1 MFTTCF
7 RPRLPAMIAA
17 ILLPFGATDVSAA
30 TAPALANLPPPGL
43 YRIDTDA
50 NAIQSNGAVLKQK
63 NDSASGMAS
72 MRVQAPGGA
81 AVVGA
86 LPSPGQLCIGAT
98 GSGLLPSADQQC
110 TSSAPVHA
118 AGSTTFS
125 SRCPSADTNVAVRKL
140 NATTWEMKTSV
151 TERMGQQGLL
161 DFDQQ
166 RKTFEN
172 VLKNS
177 TSADERE
184 DARYALENW
193 EEHKADMRAIA
204 AERGGAGAG
213 GAVTRSSVLVTR
225 LTRIGGQC
233 RSVGASATTGGR

>member
-30 TAPALANLPPPGL
+30 TAPALVNLPPPGL

-125 SRCPSADTNVAVRKL
+125 SRCPSADTTVAVRKV

-172 VLKNS
+172 ALKNS

-204 AERGGAGAG
+204 AERGGAGA
-213 GAVTRSSVLVTR
+213 ADAATRSSVLVTR
-225 LTRIGGQC
+225 LTRIGSQC
-233 RSVGASATTGGR
+233 KAVSASSAKGAR

>member
-1 MFTTCF
+1 
-7 RPRLPAMIAA
+7 
-17 ILLPFGATDVSAA
+17 
-30 TAPALANLPPPGL
+30 
-43 YRIDTDA
+43 
-50 NAIQSNGAVLKQK
+50 
-63 NDSASGMAS
+63 
-72 MRVQAPGGA
+72 
-81 AVVGA
+81 
-86 LPSPGQLCIGAT
+86 
-98 GSGLLPSADQQC
+98 
-110 TSSAPVHA
+110 VHA

-125 SRCPSADTNVAVRKL
+125 SRCPSADTTVAVRKV

-172 VLKNS
+172 ALKNS

-204 AERGGAGAG
+204 AERGGAGAA
-213 GAVTRSSVLVTR
+213 GAATRSSVLVTR
-225 LTRIGGQC
+225 LTRIGSQC
-233 RSVGASATTGGR
+233 KAVSASSAKGAR